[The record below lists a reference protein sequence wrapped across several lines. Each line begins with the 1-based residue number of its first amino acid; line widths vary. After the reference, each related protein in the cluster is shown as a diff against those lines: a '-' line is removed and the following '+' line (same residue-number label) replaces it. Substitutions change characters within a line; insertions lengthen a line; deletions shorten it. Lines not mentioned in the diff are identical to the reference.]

1 MCDIVLHPGLFKTG
15 TTFLQKGFFPFL
27 DNVNLIVSQ
36 YFKNWD
42 VQEGKINIIS
52 EENLSLSRPL
62 FYDHRKA
69 ILVLDYLHK
78 LFPNAKII
86 IGTREK
92 ISWLRSCYNQFIRD
106 TGEYVSFETYY
117 DEYKDFMDVD
127 VYLKEIKNR
136 WENVFVYHQE
146 TLRDELKPMCDFI
159 GCSFPVFYLDKRFN
173 VSLSDNQLRVLRFFN
188 FFHLNYE
195 VNNFIKKINK

>member
-62 FYDHRKA
+62 FYDHQKA

-86 IGTREK
+86 IGVREK
-92 ISWLRSCYNQFIRD
+92 KSWLRSCYNQFIRD
-106 TGEYVSFETYY
+106 TGGYVSFDKYY
-117 DEYKDFMDVD
+117 KKFSGFMDVD
-127 VYLKEIKNR
+127 EYLREIKNR
-136 WENVFVYHQE
+136 WVDVFVYHQE
-146 TLRDELKPMCDFI
+146 TLMDDLRPMCDFI
-159 GCSFPVFYLDKRFN
+159 GCVFPVFVFKKFN

-195 VNNFIKKINK
+195 VNSLIKKINK